1 MGKFKARY
9 VVVPLIIAGIVGG
22 TGYYVYQ
29 KKQSEKVVNVV
40 SIKEI
45 NNDFIVDE
53 RKVSYYGTPKK
64 GSILNVKVDT
74 DFEIEEVKVEKGD
87 VVKKGDVLF
96 TYDTHS
102 LELTIEGFENDL
114 NVADNKIKVAENE
127 LYILRRLQPLENA
140 PEEEEEEP
148 EEPESGDQPQN
159 TEPAFEYSK
168 KITKDTKPIGGSGT
182 AEDPY
187 LYIAGIDTVVTKDY
201 LTSFADNKD
210 LFTLLYVCS
219 EDGTVLFG
227 RLIESNSIDKEN
239 VSDWLCTEGVTID
252 PMGGISFDPNNT
264 GFARVIV
271 YPQPIN
277 VLELNQPSMPVDMPE
292 FNPEDFYFEQP
303 ADNNDNNDNNSES
316 TYYEIS
322 WDDNY
327 KYPLEDLKEMIKAK
341 EKEID
346 TIKLSKKQTE
356 IDCRKAK
363 QKLEDG
369 SEVSTM
375 DGTVTFVA
383 KDTRHLS
390 DSGAFITI
398 VNSAGMSITCKI
410 GEFSL
415 NTIVLDMPVV
425 IQNYEDNR
433 TYQGR
438 ITEISDKPIASD
450 DGDDWLQSTYEFIV
464 TSNDEFTLSEENGVS
479 VIPIENSDDGSSGS
493 DNMFN
498 IQMAFV
504 REENGRYIAMV
515 EGENGLLEKRILTVG
530 ETYYGFSIDI
540 IDGLKPDDYLAIPYG
555 RAVEGMPVKRVDYD
569 QMYGGLFGL
578 GIF

>member
-1 MGKFKARY
+1 
-9 VVVPLIIAGIVGG
+9 LEEL
-22 TGYYVYQ
+22 
-29 KKQSEKVVNVV
+29 KQ
-40 SIKEI
+40 
-45 NNDFIVDE
+45 
-53 RKVSYYGTPKK
+53 
-64 GSILNVKVDT
+64 
-74 DFEIEEVKVEKGD
+74 
-87 VVKKGDVLF
+87 
-96 TYDTHS
+96 
-102 LELTIEGFENDL
+102 
-114 NVADNKIKVAENE
+114 
-127 LYILRRLQPLENA
+127 
-140 PEEEEEEP
+140 
-148 EEPESGDQPQN
+148 
-159 TEPAFEYSK
+159 
-168 KITKDTKPIGGSGT
+168 
-182 AEDPY
+182 
-187 LYIAGIDTVVTKDY
+187 
-201 LTSFADNKD
+201 
-210 LFTLLYVCS
+210 
-219 EDGTVLFG
+219 
-227 RLIESNSIDKEN
+227 
-239 VSDWLCTEGVTID
+239 
-252 PMGGISFDPNNT
+252 
-264 GFARVIV
+264 
-271 YPQPIN
+271 
-277 VLELNQPSMPVDMPE
+277 
-292 FNPEDFYFEQP
+292 
-303 ADNNDNNDNNSES
+303 
-316 TYYEIS
+316 
-322 WDDNY
+322 
-327 KYPLEDLKEMIKAK
+327 MIQDK
-341 EKEID
+341 EKEIEE
-346 TIKLSKKQTE
+346 IKLYKKQTE
-356 IDCRKAK
+356 INCRKAK
-363 QKLEDG
+363 KKLEDG

-383 KDTRHLS
+383 KDKRHLS

-493 DNMFN
+493 ENLFN
-498 IQMAFV
+498 IQWCFV